1 MRIHR
6 SLVKADMLEVFSDPS
21 ILKSSL
27 NAIIIH
33 PLKKLD
39 REMGS

>member
-6 SLVKADMLEVFSDPS
+6 SLVRADRSDPS